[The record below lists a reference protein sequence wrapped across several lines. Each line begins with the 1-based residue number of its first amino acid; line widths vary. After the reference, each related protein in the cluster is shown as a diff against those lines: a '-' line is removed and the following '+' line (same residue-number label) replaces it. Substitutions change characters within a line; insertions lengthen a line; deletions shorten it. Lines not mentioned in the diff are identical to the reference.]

1 MTRKSVDLASL
12 RDITNCRAT
21 KPEFCRYHGAV
32 NRMNKAMALIT
43 NTESPSSEIL
53 DMYFEARTEVEKAE
67 EEILADMWKEE
78 ASRILN
84 AREKAGDF
92 AQEPGITEPTPAMTT
107 ETVSKPAPTPKPRK
121 ERTVRPARKEQA
133 DAPAASPYNDE
144 VFPPQVMLVNNK
156 NQTVPFTR
164 HDLDNKK
171 PSGIMLATNNPMTE
185 EQKTH
190 LAGLMQYQH
199 TISTRA
205 KGKAVHVDKSD
216 VIVQSHSSRSVYMAT
231 QFDTPEQLKKF
242 HAGLRVLLQE
252 GTQLRRDQTR
262 KYEPFPDLDVV
273 VYHTH

>member
-1 MTRKSVDLASL
+1 MSRKSVDFASL
-12 RDITNCRAT
+12 RDINNCRAT

-32 NRMNKAMALIT
+32 NRMNKAMTLIST
-43 NTESPSSEIL
+43 QENPAPEL
-53 DMYFEARTEVEKAE
+53 WDMFFEARTEVEKAE

-78 ASRILN
+78 ASRIL
-84 AREKAGDF
+84 ASKETTGTF
-92 AQEPGITEPTPAMTT
+92 TEQEPSPDEDNSAPSVPVAKTPRPRKTRTT
-107 ETVSKPAPTPKPRK
+107 RPERKEAPTISGSGY
-121 ERTVRPARKEQA
+121 
-133 DAPAASPYNDE
+133 DNE

-171 PSGIMLATNNPMTE
+171 PSGVMLAANAPLTQ

-205 KGKAVHVDKSD
+205 KGKKTVAPAKSD

-231 QFDTPEQLKKF
+231 QFDTPEQLKNF
-242 HAGLRVLLQE
+242 HEGLRQILNE
-252 GTQLRRDQTR
+252 GTQLRKDQTR
-262 KYEPFPDLDVV
+262 KYEPFEGFNVV